1 MSAKMNIR
9 SIIITISII
18 CLISMFFINISFAAN
33 TGKIIVE
40 TARLREKP
48 DTDSKV
54 LELTSEGEQ
63 VEILEEDGEW
73 YKVKYNKIT
82 GYIRK
87 DLIELENKAQSEVK
101 NENITENET
110 QNEAKNENII
120 ENTTQ
125 NEAENKVEEN
135 TNTENTEPKVEEP
148 ITPPVEEKKIEL
160 GNYKISTKTKLK
172 IIPLIS
178 AIEIHEL
185 AENIEVQVIEILNN
199 WAKVKTTE
207 GKEGWLRTDK
217 LAEIQ
222 KEKQPTEPEQP
233 TETKPQEKVE
243 TKTMYVNTELINV
256 RKSASTSSEIVKK
269 LSLNTQVTVFSNENG
284 WYSVEIDG
292 TKGYIAESLLS
303 TTKKETSRSAT
314 TTRNNQNTVENTTKT
329 PETPKAEVVNSE
341 TSKNEQTNT
350 ATTSTGVSGNQIVEY
365 AKQFL
370 GCKYVYG
377 GTTTKG
383 FDCSGFTQFVYKHF
397 GITLNRTAAAQ
408 YSNGKSVKDLQAGD
422 LVMFGKSGINHVGIY
437 MGGNT
442 FIHAANPSRGVT
454 TDTLAS
460 GYYKTNYV
468 GARRIL

>member
-1 MSAKMNIR
+1 MEARMNIR
-9 SIIITISII
+9 SIILTISII

-54 LELTSEGEQ
+54 LELTSQGEA

-87 DLIELENKAQSEVK
+87 DLIEVENKAQNDVK
-101 NENITENET
+101 DDDTV
-110 QNEAKNENII
+110 
-120 ENTTQ
+120 
-125 NEAENKVEEN
+125 ENKVEEN
-135 TNTENTEPKVEEP
+135 TNIENTEPKAEETS
-148 ITPPVEEKKIEL
+148 TPSVEEKKIEL
-160 GNYKISTKTKLK
+160 GNYKISANTKLK

-178 AIEIHEL
+178 AIEIHEV
-185 AENIEVQVIEILNN
+185 AENAEVQVIEILNN
-199 WAKVKTTE
+199 WAKIKTSE
-207 GKEGWLRTDK
+207 GKEGWIRTDK

-222 KEKQPTEPEQP
+222 ENVIPEQQEQNQP
-233 TETKPQEKVE
+233 TETKPQVTPEIKI
-243 TKTMYVNTELINV
+243 MYVNTELINV
-256 RKSASTSSEIVKK
+256 RESANTSSQIVKK
-269 LSLNTQVTVFSNENG
+269 LSLNTEVKVLSNENG

-292 TKGYIAESLLS
+292 IKGYIAESLLS

-314 TTRNNQNTVENTTKT
+314 TIRNSQSTTTENTNKT
-329 PETPKAEVVNSE
+329 TETPKTEVENNEISNTV
-341 TSKNEQTNT
+341 TS
-350 ATTSTGVSGNQIVEY
+350 STGVTGSQIVEY

-408 YSNGKSVKDLQAGD
+408 YSNGISVKELQVGD
-422 LVMFGKSGINHVGIY
+422 LVMFGPSGITHVGIY

-442 FIHAANPSRGVT
+442 FIHAANTARGVT

>member
-1 MSAKMNIR
+1 MNAKMNIR
-9 SIIITISII
+9 SIIITMLII

-54 LELTSEGEQ
+54 LELTSQGEE

-87 DLIELENKAQSEVK
+87 DLIEV
-101 NENITENET
+101 ENET
-110 QNEAKNENII
+110 QNEVKNENKAENII
-120 ENTTQ
+120 QNEVKNEDTTQ
-125 NEAENKVEEN
+125 NETENKIVEN
-135 TNTENTEPKVEEP
+135 TNTENTGPKAEEP

-160 GNYKISTKTKLK
+160 GNYKISTNTKLK

-178 AIEIHEL
+178 AIELHEVL
-185 AENIEVQVIEILNN
+185 ENAEVQVTEILNN
-199 WAKVKTTE
+199 WAKIKTSE

-217 LAEIQ
+217 LKDIQ
-222 KEKQPTEPEQP
+222 QDTTETQPEDNQQNQPTA
-233 TETKPQEKVE
+233 E
-243 TKTMYVNTELINV
+243 TKTMYVNTEGVNV
-256 RKSASTSSEIVKK
+256 RQNATTTSQIVKK
-269 LSLNTQVTVFSNENG
+269 LSLNTQVTVFSSEDG
-284 WYSVEIDG
+284 WYSVEVDG

-314 TTRNNQNTVENTTKT
+314 TTRNNAKAVTEDSTKT
-329 PETPKAEVVNSE
+329 PETQVQE
-341 TSKNEQTNT
+341 TEKNTETPNVEQTSSGVTGT
-350 ATTSTGVSGNQIVEY
+350 AIVEY

-408 YSNGKSVKDLQAGD
+408 YSNGVSVKELQVGD
-422 LVMFGKSGINHVGIY
+422 LVMFGPSGITHVGIY

-442 FIHAANPSRGVT
+442 FIHAANTSRGVT